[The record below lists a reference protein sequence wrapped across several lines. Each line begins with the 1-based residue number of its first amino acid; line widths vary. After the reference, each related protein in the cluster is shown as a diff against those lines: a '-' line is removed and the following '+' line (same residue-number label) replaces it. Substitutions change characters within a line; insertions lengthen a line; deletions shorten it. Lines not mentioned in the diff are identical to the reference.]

1 MINASGIDPIIHQ
14 LIWNSL
20 PSAAT
25 SSSKSVSNSADIYFE
40 NSATSGTSRDPVM
53 MHCPHLCNWPQTNR
67 LWRIHNSPMVS
78 IDGKAHRW
86 SPSDPAQI
94 TYRSLTGNRYALP
107 GNAGNHPTCQLQPSS
122 RPARVTC
129 GDRSLSQ

>member
-1 MINASGIDPIIHQ
+1 MINASGIDPITRQ
-14 LIWNSL
+14 LIRNSL
-20 PSAAT
+20 PPAAP

-40 NSATSGTSRDPVM
+40 NSATSGTSCDPVM

-86 SPSDPAQI
+86 SPPDPSQI
-94 TYRSLTGNRYALP
+94 TCRILTWPVTGMPCREMLATTLP
-107 GNAGNHPTCQLQPSS
+107 ASYNPV
-122 RPARVTC
+122 RAR
-129 GDRSLSQ
+129 RA